1 MAFVGLVV
9 PFVARALAGPD
20 IRHTLWLCLPL
31 GPLMV
36 LSADIFSRVLVA
48 PSELPIGVLTAL
60 CGAPVLVAVVRARR
74 LPTL

>member
-1 MAFVGLVV
+1 V
-9 PFVARALAGPD
+9 LA
-20 IRHTLWLCLPL
+20 
-31 GPLMV
+31 
-36 LSADIFSRVLVA
+36 ADIIARVAVA